1 MVKTINPQCRCF
13 QNVSLCKAKS
23 PVFVSR
29 PHFYLA
35 DQSYREQFQH
45 GLQPDPSRHD
55 SVFWLEPM
63 SSIPLKVDIRLQL
76 NVLLRK
82 VEGVEYLFKDL
93 TETMFPVFWFESVSE
108 LPENMSGPLSLLTK
122 VPTILQYST
131 LISITTSAI
140 ILIIVVTNKV
150 LKDDDDDELLN

>member
-1 MVKTINPQCRCF
+1 MT
-13 QNVSLCKAKS
+13 LCKAKS
-23 PVFVSR
+23 PVFVSQ

-108 LPENMSGPLSLLTK
+108 LPENMSGPINLLVNLPNIMETSS
-122 VPTILQYST
+122 IL
-131 LISITTSAI
+131 
-140 ILIIVVTNKV
+140 ILIISASILLLDIFIIYRNVTSLHYSGIKS
-150 LKDDDDDELLN
+150 